1 MNMTQFK
8 GLPLYQSELASTAD
22 KALDVT
28 MTQVNNLY
36 AGLRLYRVTRGSIKR
51 VVPLGLN
58 TYDLMMNFGIKETDC
73 LKSSGEDP
81 QRCAFRVGFFVPAAS
96 CTARV
101 RVTAEL
107 TRVVSLNCGQDSSSS
122 ESSSEEA
129 LSCLA
134 SLRPLSFPVTLSPDK
149 WSLNRSQGATASATT
164 WSDSAR
170 HTRSYS
176 LESREVLIVA
186 LEPKRSFPIKLIT
199 LV

>member
-1 MNMTQFK
+1 MKWCGVLMSPLLPLTSA

-22 KALDVT
+22 KALVVT

-58 TYDLMMNFGIKETDC
+58 TYDLIMNFGIKETDC

-101 RVTAEL
+101 RVTAEF
-107 TRVVSLNCGQDSSSS
+107 TQVVSLNCGQDSSSS
-122 ESSSEEA
+122 ESSSEEVRGGCSVLPA
-129 LSCLA
+129 PGFSEA
-134 SLRPLSFPVTLSPDK
+134 TRFPSHSFSRQEVEPQPIP
-149 WSLNRSQGATASATT
+149 RG
-164 WSDSAR
+164 DSFGN
-170 HTRSYS
+170 H
-176 LESREVLIVA
+176 LE
-186 LEPKRSFPIKLIT
+186 
-199 LV
+199 